1 MDSLRSPAYLG
12 LGWCYAMIDEMAD
25 SLSNLDIAIAREP
38 DAPDGYAAKA
48 FVMLAQDDF
57 EAAILAADKVISLG
71 GEEYVFSHITD
82 VQIRSIRLLIAECYF
97 AIGQYEDAQ
106 TQIDILETDNELD
119 QDDLTYEQDLLLKI
133 ESLKSPGSILE
144 ELNN

>member
-1 MDSLRSPAYLG
+1 MDPLRSAAYLG

-25 SLSNLDIAIAREP
+25 SLSNLDIVIAREP
-38 DAPDGYAAKA
+38 DAPDGYAGKA
-48 FVMLAQDDF
+48 FVLLAQNEF

-82 VQIRSIRLLIAECYF
+82 VQTRSIRLLIAECYY
-97 AIGQYEDAQ
+97 AMGQYEDAQ
-106 TQIDILETDNELD
+106 TQIDILEPDNELD

-144 ELNN
+144 ELI